1 MVVFNCELPSK
12 MFCLIS
18 IQQIYLFI
26 FISKFCSVNIFFV
39 QSLALVSAKD
49 THHNQH
55 SLHYDR
61 RVDFQIKE
69 EAEKTVQSYFY
80 MNLLNNENNVFT
92 FLITCHFFAKLYYFT
107 KVRKKTIKIL
117 SKIFEK
123 CRKRIIFSRKFCE
136 NLVQIEIIYCS
147 IN

>member
-1 MVVFNCELPSK
+1 M
-12 MFCLIS
+12 
-18 IQQIYLFI
+18 
-26 FISKFCSVNIFFV
+26 NIFFV
-39 QSLALVSAKD
+39 QSLALLSAKD

-107 KVRKKTIKIL
+107 KVRKKPLKSYQKY
-117 SKIFEK
+117 SKNAERELF
-123 CRKRIIFSRKFCE
+123 
-136 NLVQIEIIYCS
+136 LVESFAEI
-147 IN
+147 